1 MYVSERLFVYFNQR
15 LITAIR
21 AMKQFSV
28 VFFSDT
34 SEIHILNEAAL
45 YARDNENCDHMIICH
60 VVDSSR
66 SSRERENN
74 NIPKRLSENLT
85 LLDHMYPK
93 MKIDLLIVEAEKG
106 FTPQLVQYIS
116 NEIDIPTSFMF
127 IRCPGKKFPFNIGEF
142 DGVRTIM
149 A

>member
-1 MYVSERLFVYFNQR
+1 MVQK

-21 AMKQFSV
+21 LMKQFSV

-34 SEIHILNEAAL
+34 SEIHILNDAAL

-60 VVDSSR
+60 VVDSLSP
-66 SSRERENN
+66 RERGS
-74 NIPKRLSENLT
+74 NIPKRLSENLS

-93 MKIDLLIVEAEKG
+93 MKIDLMIVEAVNG
-106 FTPQLVQYIS
+106 FTPQLVRYIS
-116 NEIDIPTSFMF
+116 NETDIPISFMF